1 MRGLDFETALLVSL
15 PTGRLSLVQDQ
26 DGMKAALQEL
36 LLGEHVGTV
45 RRALAMA
52 AAAVARICVPAGQ
65 WPALLPWLHG
75 CTQSPSEAQRET
87 ALMLICSLIDTIG
100 DSRTAACADC
110 ALTPGPQV
118 HKKTAQ
124 LHPLCECYAY

>member
-1 MRGLDFETALLVSL
+1 MWAHDDLHLLMQV
-15 PTGRLSLVQDQ
+15 Q
-26 DGMKAALQEL
+26 DGMKAGLQEL
-36 LLGEHVGTV
+36 LSGERVGTV

-52 AAAVARICVPAGQ
+52 AAAIARIAVPANQ

-100 DSRTAACADC
+100 AHEITCATYEVLVPSSLSEQSLESPRFLHRLSSC
-110 ALTPGPQV
+110 SLSALV
-118 HKKTAQ
+118 M
-124 LHPLCECYAY
+124 

>member
-1 MRGLDFETALLVSL
+1 MWAHDILHLLMQV
-15 PTGRLSLVQDQ
+15 Q
-26 DGMKAALQEL
+26 DGMKAGLQEL
-36 LLGEHVGTV
+36 LSEERVGTV

-52 AAAVARICVPAGQ
+52 AAAIARIAVPANQ

-100 DSRTAACADC
+100 AHRSSPVPSIRF
-110 ALTPGPQV
+110 
-118 HKKTAQ
+118 
-124 LHPLCECYAY
+124 

>member
-1 MRGLDFETALLVSL
+1 M
-15 PTGRLSLVQDQ
+15 QDQ

-36 LLGEHVGTV
+36 LSGERVGTV

-52 AAAVARICVPAGQ
+52 AAAVARIAVPAGQ

-75 CTQSPSEAQRET
+75 CTQSPGEAQRET

-100 DSRTAACADC
+100 DSRPATRANHP
-110 ALTPGPQV
+110 LNLGHQV
-118 HKKTAQ
+118 HGETLSWAAFVSATW
-124 LHPLCECYAY
+124 LERSLLARPLCVAC

>member
-1 MRGLDFETALLVSL
+1 MWAHDDLHLLMQV
-15 PTGRLSLVQDQ
+15 Q
-26 DGMKAALQEL
+26 DGMKAGLQEL

-52 AAAVARICVPAGQ
+52 AAAIARIVVPANQ

-100 DSRTAACADC
+100 AHMSSPVPLIRFWCPLPCLKSRSKARDSCI
-110 ALTPGPQV
+110 
-118 HKKTAQ
+118 
-124 LHPLCECYAY
+124 AYHRAHYQHL